1 MSTAVKP
8 KFIGNPAVEISLVVF
23 CAVAIE
29 WIILPFTKN
38 PFVIAIPA
46 VIILITILASHV
58 KAGETPATVG
68 WHFKNFLSAIKS
80 LVLPS
85 IVFCAILIFAG
96 WFADSLRFETAL
108 NLSFLQKC
116 LVVFI
121 GAAIQQ
127 HVLQAFF
134 NRRTERIWGRGKTSI
149 LAAALI
155 FSLLHLPNFWLTIFT
170 FIGGLVWVRLY
181 QRTPNLIALTISHW
195 SLSLVMYLSLSSQA
209 LHGGRVGYNYFGYG
223 G

>member
-1 MSTAVKP
+1 MSTAAKSR
-8 KFIGNPAVEISLVVF
+8 FIGNPTFEILLVVF

-46 VIILITILASHV
+46 VAIFLAILLSHI
-58 KAGETPATVG
+58 KAGETPFVVG
-68 WHFKNFLSAIKS
+68 WHFRNFLSALKS

-85 IVFCAILIFAG
+85 IVFCAILISAG
-96 WFADSLRFETAL
+96 WLQDSLRFEIVL
-108 NLSFLQKC
+108 QWSFLKKC

-127 HVLQAFF
+127 HILQAFF
-134 NRRTERIWGRGKTSI
+134 NRRAERIWGRGRVSI
-149 LAAALI
+149 LMAALI

-170 FIGGLVWVRLY
+170 FVGGLVWVRLY
-181 QRTPNLIALTISHW
+181 QRSPNLIALTISHW
-195 SLSLVMYLSLSSQA
+195 FLSLVMYLSISSQA